1 MSRGGQDLRVRVGRL
16 RVLLPTIV
24 LTAGAAASSW
34 FIAQRVLDHPR
45 PIFAPIAA
53 TVGVGLTAHDRL
65 RRSFETVFGVAFG
78 ILVADLIVSVIGRGT
93 LQIMA
98 VAVLAMSA
106 AALLTARPGLIA
118 QAGTSAVLV
127 VTLDRPTGWAPQ
139 RFFDTLVGGCVAI
152 VATQLFPPNPVRL
165 VQQAARPLLDGLARA
180 LDDVAAALESGR
192 REDARAA
199 QRRARALDEPTRRL
213 YAALE
218 LGQETARF
226 AAVRRHALSEL
237 APVQVAA
244 AHIDHAVRNTRVLAR
259 TVLRYVRTDR
269 PAPDGLP
276 EAIREIAQA
285 VRLLR
290 EELVTPTGGRP
301 VRTHAQRAVEC
312 TGRLDA
318 ARGDMITGTISSQ
331 VHALAG
337 DLMRSIGMPPDELR
351 DAFETALAGQAAGEQ
366 LLPRPD

>member
-1 MSRGGQDLRVRVGRL
+1 MSRGGQDVRTRIARL
-16 RVLLPTIV
+16 RALLPTIL

-78 ILVADLIVSVIGRGT
+78 ILVADLIVAFIGRGT

-98 VAVLAMSA
+98 VGALAMSA

-165 VQQAARPLLDGLARA
+165 VRQAARPLLDGLARA

-192 REDARAA
+192 REDAEAA
-199 QRRARALDEPTRRL
+199 QRRARALDQPTRRL
-213 YAALE
+213 YDALE

-237 APVQVAA
+237 VPVQVAA
-244 AHIDHAVRNTRVLAR
+244 SQVDHAVRNTRVLAR
-259 TVLRYVRTDR
+259 TVLRYVRTGR
-269 PAPDGLP
+269 PAPGSLP

-290 EELVTPTGGRP
+290 QELATPTGGRS
-301 VRTHAQRAVEC
+301 VRTHAVRAVEC
-312 TGRLDA
+312 TRRLDLA
-318 ARGDMITGTISSQ
+318 QSDMMIGTISSQ

-337 DLMRSIGMPPDELR
+337 DLMRAIGMPPDEVS
-351 DAFETALAGQAAGEQ
+351 DAFETALPERAADEQ